1 MKFRGVFRTGMLDW
15 MDMKRMGLWLT
26 LMLCVAI
33 SAFAQSPTAD
43 LTVSLD
49 GVGYGTAGTQTQ
61 YYVTVT
67 NNGPAPATSVVLSDP
82 VPAGLT
88 YISAQYS
95 DGPAFSC
102 SGTST
107 VTCTTA
113 LMANGATADFT
124 LTFNIKSNV
133 ANNSTIN
140 NSVTVS
146 SAVTDP
152 NLTNN
157 SSGSPL
163 YVYTLTSFAPT
174 KTAAATVNAG
184 SNLTYTIT
192 VSDTGPSDAQTV
204 SLSDPLPAGTTFVS
218 NTQTSGPAFSCT
230 NPAVGANG
238 TVTCTIATLAANA
251 TAVFSLTVNVPSA
264 TVSGTVLS
272 NTATVTTTTSTG
284 EESGPAAATANTTVA
299 TSADLSITKTG
310 PSATLAGQNI
320 VYTVTVTNNGP
331 SQATALTIADTTPPG
346 LTFVSNTG
354 ACTTAYPCF
363 ARTLG
368 SGQSLTI
375 TSTYSIPPG
384 ATGSISNTAT
394 VSATTADPNS
404 ANNSS
409 TATTA
414 IAPPMSCQ
422 VTTTAVPARAESS
435 TELVADVIFTCTGG
449 VPTAAGSALPTDTV
463 VLTFSSNVTSRLL
476 NSANNNASEAL
487 ALVDAP
493 QPGAQF
499 PCDPYGGC
507 LNYGNGLGTGYYGG
521 GTSTPGS
528 PANRNVYQGTVAAP
542 IYFQEEEAPSAG
554 NPKSITWYGVPVD
567 ASGSGTRT
575 YRFTN
580 LRLDATGGLAA
591 LQLTG
596 ISTSILPVALGNSP
610 LPVATP
616 QTSLTA
622 GVRDSA
628 DAVSE
633 PGGTNLAVAPLGL
646 PVTRFATLRFAGAFP
661 AADKP
666 RTATFVN
673 ADTSPTPV
681 NQNIP
686 GKNYGSESGFYNS
699 SFATYGESGNLGTAG
714 LADFGTRY
722 MAVFSNIPAGFTLY
736 VDLHSAT
743 TANGNVARLVTTDGN
758 GAGAFSAVAGAGNMA
773 QLTASGGS
781 AVAVW
786 EVLQNDTAAAD
797 QFDFG
802 VYISSVAGIV
812 APPPSLTVQMRYAPF
827 SPATSIPLFSGTA
840 NTQTLLTFLP
850 APQLVV
856 SPSSLTFSGTA
867 GGQSPA
873 PQNLLLTSN
882 SASAQVL
889 FSVGGGNLSYQ
900 ISPSAGNTPASV
912 SVAPGT
918 NGLTAGTYQDAVTI
932 SGNGGSTGARVAV
945 TLILTPGPRITSL
958 SPSSASAGGPAFTLT
973 VNGTNFV
980 SNMAIQWNGTAL
992 PTSFISAA
1000 QVTAA
1005 VPASL
1010 ITRPGTAS
1018 ITALTSDQALSN
1030 SVAFPITA
1038 PQLTAIN
1045 PSTVVAGSAGFAL
1058 TLSGSGFLPGATVS
1072 VGASTLQPS
1081 AVAAG
1086 QITVPV
1092 PASLV
1097 AQPASLAVAVSNPG
1111 GVVSNSLA
1119 LTVTLLQLT
1128 SISPS
1133 AVTATGP
1140 AFTLTLNGAGFAAG
1154 AVVNVGGT
1162 TLQPSALSAGQ
1173 ITVSVPAAVIAKP
1186 ATLAVTV
1193 ANPGNLVSNSLP
1205 LTVTAGPALTALTPS
1220 SATAGHAALTVA
1232 LVGTGFVAGDTANWN
1247 GQSLTTSV
1255 QSATQLNA
1263 QVSAA
1268 LLANA
1273 GTAQVNVTT
1282 VDGAASNSLPFTIN
1296 PAPTITAL
1304 SPASATPGTA
1314 AFTLTVSGANFFT
1327 GATILWNGQSVPTSL
1342 VSSSQ
1347 LTGQV
1352 AAGLI
1357 ATSGAVS
1364 VTVISSDGISSNA
1377 LPFTLKLPPL
1387 TGVGITAPSGSTS
1400 GQNQPVT
1407 VNITSIYP
1415 VDLLGT
1421 LTLTFAGQG
1430 GLPDDPSIQFQNGS
1444 RVFTFTVPAGTQPS
1458 PLQVMVST
1466 GTVAGT
1472 ITITPTFTAGGT
1484 DVTPAGIAP
1493 EIILIAPAAPSLST
1507 PTCAANASGFTVT
1520 VDGYSNT
1527 RDATVATFNFQAA
1540 SGATLGTAQLAVTVG
1555 PLFAGWFGSTA
1566 SAANGGE
1573 FAYTQP
1579 FTVQG
1584 ALSTIASVTVT
1595 LGNSSGTSTSVSC
1608 QVP

>member
-1 MKFRGVFRTGMLDW
+1 
-15 MDMKRMGLWLT
+15 MKRMGLWIA
-26 LMLCVAI
+26 LMLCLAI

-43 LTVSLD
+43 LSL
-49 GVGYGTAGTQTQ
+49 GMESVGYGTAGTQTQ

-67 NNGPAPATSVVLSDP
+67 NGGPNTATSVVLSDP

-88 YISAQYS
+88 FVSAQYS

-102 SGTST
+102 SGAST

-113 LMANGATADFT
+113 SMASQATADFT

-140 NSVTVS
+140 NTATVT

-152 NLTNN
+152 NSTNN

-163 YVYTLTSFAPT
+163 YVYTLAGFAMT

-192 VSDTGPSDAQTV
+192 VPNTGPSDAQTV
-204 SLSDPLPAGTTFVS
+204 SLSDPLPAGATFVS

-251 TAVFSLTVNVPSA
+251 TAVFSLTVNVPS
-264 TVSGTVLS
+264 TTTSGTVLS
-272 NTATVTTTTSTG
+272 NTASVSTDTSTG
-284 EESGPAAATANTTVA
+284 EESGGTTATANTTVT

-310 PSATLAGQNI
+310 PSAILAGQNI

-331 SQATALTIADTTPPG
+331 SQATALTITDPTPAG

-354 ACTTAYPCF
+354 ACTTAYPC
-363 ARTLG
+363 AAPILG

-375 TSTYSIPPG
+375 TSTYSIYYG
-384 ATGSISNTAT
+384 ATGSISNTAS
-394 VSATTADPNS
+394 VSATTADPTP
-404 ANNSS
+404 ANNS
-409 TATTA
+409 APAVTT
-414 IAPPMSCQ
+414 IAPPMTCQ
-422 VTTTAVPARAESS
+422 VKTTAVPARAEST
-435 TELVADVIFTCTGG
+435 TELVADVVFTCTGG
-449 VPTAAGSALPTDTV
+449 VPTAAGTAIPTDTV
-463 VLTFSSNVTSRLL
+463 VLTFNANVTSRLL

-487 ALVDAP
+487 ALVDEP

-499 PCDPYGGC
+499 PCDPYGAC
-507 LNYGNGLGTGYYGG
+507 LNYGNGLGAGYYGG
-521 GTSTPGS
+521 GTSTPGT
-528 PANRNVYQGTVAAP
+528 PANRNVYQGIVAAP
-542 IYFQEEEAPSAG
+542 NFYEQLGPSPG
-554 NPKSITWYGVPVD
+554 NPQSITWYGVPVD
-567 ASGSGTRT
+567 PPGGGTRT

-580 LRLDATGGLAA
+580 LRLDATGGLPT

-596 ISTSILPVALGNSP
+596 ISTSALPAVLGNTTM
-610 LPVATP
+610 PVATP
-616 QTSLTA
+616 QASLTA

-628 DAVSE
+628 DAVSA
-633 PGGTNLAVAPLGL
+633 PGGANLAVAPLGL
-646 PVTRFATLRFAGAFP
+646 PVTRFATLRFAGSFG

-666 RTATFVN
+666 RTATFVDP
-673 ADTSPTPV
+673 DTSPTPV

-686 GKNYGSESGFYNS
+686 GKNYGSESGFYNG
-699 SFATYGESGNLGTAG
+699 SFGTYGESGNLGTAG

-722 MAVFSNIPAGFTLY
+722 MAVFSNIPAGFSLY

-743 TANGNVARLVTTDGN
+743 TANGNVARLVNANSN
-758 GAGAFSAVAGAGNMA
+758 GAGTFSPASGIANTA
-773 QLTASGGS
+773 QLTASNGT

-827 SPATSIPLFSGTA
+827 SPATSIPLFSGTG

-856 SPSSLTFSGTA
+856 SPSSLVFSATA
-867 GGQSPA
+867 GGQGPSP
-873 PQNLLLTSN
+873 QGILLTSN
-882 SASAQVL
+882 SASSQVL
-889 FSVGGGNLSYQ
+889 FSVIGGSLSYEF
-900 ISPSAGNTPASV
+900 SPSVGTTPASV
-912 SVAPGT
+912 SVAPVT
-918 NGLTAGTYQDAVTI
+918 TGLTAGTYQDAVTI
-932 SGNGGSTGARVAV
+932 SGNGGSTGGRVAV
-945 TLILTPGPRITSL
+945 TLILAPGPKITSL
-958 SPSSASAGGPAFTLT
+958 SPSSVSAGAPAFTLT
-973 VNGTNFV
+973 VNGANFA
-980 SNMAIQWNGTAL
+980 SNMAIEWNGTPL
-992 PTSFISAA
+992 PTSFISSA
-1000 QVTAA
+1000 QVTVA
-1005 VPASL
+1005 VPASF
-1010 ITRPGTAS
+1010 ITRPGSAS
-1018 ITALTSDQALSN
+1018 ITALTADQALSN
-1030 SVAFPITA
+1030 SVAFLITP

-1045 PSTVVAGSAGFAL
+1045 PSTVVAGSAGFTL

-1072 VGASTLQPS
+1072 VGSSSLQPS
-1081 AVAAG
+1081 AVASG
-1086 QITVPV
+1086 QISVAV

-1097 AQPASLAVAVSNPG
+1097 AQPAALAVAVSNPG
-1111 GVVSNSLA
+1111 GVVSNSLV

-1133 AVTATGP
+1133 TVTATGP

-1154 AVVNVGGT
+1154 ASVNVGAT
-1162 TLQPSALSAGQ
+1162 TLQPSALSAAQ

-1186 ATLAVTV
+1186 ATLSVTV

-1205 LTVTAGPALTALTPS
+1205 LTVTGGPALTALSPS

-1232 LVGTGFVAGDTANWN
+1232 LVGTGFVAGDVADWN
-1247 GQSLTTSV
+1247 GQSLPTSV
-1255 QSATQLNA
+1255 QSATQLTA

-1273 GTAQVNVTT
+1273 GTAQVNVVTL
-1282 VDGAASNSLPFTIN
+1282 DGAASNSLPFTIN

-1314 AFTLTVSGANFFT
+1314 AFTLTVSGANFLS
-1327 GATILWNGQSVPTSL
+1327 GATILWNGQSLPSAV

-1347 LTGQV
+1347 MTGQV

-1357 ATSGAVS
+1357 AASGTAS
-1364 VTVISSDGISSNA
+1364 ITVTSSDGVSSNA

-1387 TGVGITAPSGSTS
+1387 TGVGITVPSGSTS

-1430 GLPDDPSIQFQNGS
+1430 GLPDDPAIQFQNGT

-1458 PLQVMVST
+1458 PVQVMVST

-1520 VDGYSNT
+1520 VAGFSNT

-1540 SGATLGTAQLAVTVG
+1540 SGATLGTSQLAITVG
-1555 PLFAGWFGSTA
+1555 PLFAAWFGSTA
-1566 SAANGGE
+1566 SAANGGA